1 VRKRRSC
8 PVSLKVSPSSFL
20 VSRPSAIELTN
31 PFLPVD
37 TTPTFNAAPSSLTT
51 SEAAPSPHGSKTA
64 LEIYALFQSSSEITL
79 KPYDPDAMINA
90 RLREAIEGQN
100 GPELRKL
107 VGMWRLEGKRDDEV
121 VNELLV
127 LGALAAGATGRLGRE
142 TRIDFFMVCIFQVF
156 ALYDFFADAFP
167 LGLLLV

>member
-1 VRKRRSC
+1 
-8 PVSLKVSPSSFL
+8 
-20 VSRPSAIELTN
+20 
-31 PFLPVD
+31 
-37 TTPTFNAAPSSLTT
+37 
-51 SEAAPSPHGSKTA
+51 
-64 LEIYALFQSSSEITL
+64 
-79 KPYDPDAMINA
+79 
-90 RLREAIEGQN
+90 
-100 GPELRKL
+100 
-107 VGMWRLEGKRDDEV
+107 LEGKRDDEV